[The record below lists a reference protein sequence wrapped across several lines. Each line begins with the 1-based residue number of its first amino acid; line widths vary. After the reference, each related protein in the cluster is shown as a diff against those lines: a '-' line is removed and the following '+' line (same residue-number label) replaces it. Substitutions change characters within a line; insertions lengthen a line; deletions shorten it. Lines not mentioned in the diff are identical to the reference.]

1 MGIEKEVEHNKNN
14 QSNGFTLIEILVVV
28 GLLAVIA
35 VIGSN
40 MFFTTLRSSGKSK
53 NLTAVKQNGDYAL
66 AVMERLIRDSEKVI
80 TNSDGL
86 LCTTGMNKIKAKRLD
101 GSEVEFSC
109 EEEGTVNGLIASNSA
124 RLTSSDVKLDSC
136 FFDCSS
142 QGDFYPQI
150 VAIDFTLSQAAV
162 TTRLEEQAS
171 VNFKTTVNTRNF

>member
-1 MGIEKEVEHNKNN
+1 MGIEKKAEHNKNN
-14 QSNGFTLIEILVVV
+14 QPNGFTLIEILVAV
-28 GLLAVIA
+28 GLLAIIA
-35 VIGSN
+35 TIGSN

-53 NLTAVKQNGDYAL
+53 NLTVVKQNGDYAL
-66 AVMERLIRDSEKVI
+66 AAMERLIRDSEKVI
-80 TNSDGL
+80 VNSDGL
-86 LCTTGMNKIKAKRLD
+86 LCTTGMNKIKTKRLD

-109 EEEGTVNGLIASNSA
+109 EGEGTVTGLIASNSA

-136 FFDCSS
+136 SFDCSS

-171 VNFKTTVNTRNF
+171 VSFRTTVNTRNF